1 MSLFIQGVG
10 VVSQI
15 WPNAMTTWAQLLAGN
30 EAPRKLLPDGVNGR
44 EYYYVPVPEKF
55 IAEAG
60 RQPRLRRSG
69 VLSLMGAAGAYEALA
84 DAGFPPDAQLGTRC
98 AVMS

>member
-10 VVSQI
+10 AVSPLG
-15 WPNAMTTWAQLLAGN
+15 PNATTTWAQLLAGN
-30 EAPRKLLPDGVNGR
+30 EAPRKPLPNGMNGR

-60 RQPRLRRSG
+60 RQP
-69 VLSLMGAAGAYEALA
+69 
-84 DAGFPPDAQLGTRC
+84 PPDTWPSPLFELC
-98 AVMS
+98 LYV